1 MKIFSRFITVLFL
14 TFFLTAYGASTNK
27 VGAAEDSHEI
37 HQHGQEERNHEEN
50 RSEQPNYDDH
60 DEHGHKEPDSYGS
73 HDDHRWQK
81 EDDGH
86 ENHDD
91 HKGHDDHGAEGD
103 SHSSHDDHGEEGS
116 INLDE
121 EAQSMIQLK
130 TEEVQKRKLGGKLK
144 VYGKIAQDT
153 ENYSYVTFDGDGR
166 VKEIHVGLG
175 ALVDKGDPL
184 ISIVKDDGTIEQIVS
199 DLHGAVLSIFAKPR
213 ERIDRLTSLLS
224 IVDID
229 TMRATVDIYEKD
241 LRHIQVGQ
249 KVLLTTSAFP
259 DKQFEGKVVYISPK
273 VDEHTQSIKVRVDVD
288 NSAHLLRL
296 GMFVSGELIYATDK
310 TALAV
315 PVAAIQQLN
324 GEDIVF
330 VAAEGNSF
338 ELNEI
343 ILGQKSDGYV
353 EIKKGLR
360 DGERVVTQ
368 GSFYL
373 KSEQAKEAF
382 GDGHNH

>member
-1 MKIFSRFITVLFL
+1 MKIFSKYTTILFL
-14 TFFLTAYGASTNK
+14 TFLLTTYGVSINS
-27 VGAAEDSHEI
+27 VGAAEDAHEN
-37 HQHGQEERNHEEN
+37 HQHGHEEHGHEEK
-50 RSEQPNYDDH
+50 RGEQSEHDDHDKHEHKESDSHGSHDDH
-60 DEHGHKEPDSYGS
+60 DEHKEN
-73 HDDHRWQK
+73 DD
-81 EDDGH
+81 H
-86 ENHDD
+86 ENHNE
-91 HKGHDDHGAEGD
+91 HKGHDA
-103 SHSSHDDHGEEGS
+103 HGEEGG
-116 INLDE
+116 IDLDE
-121 EAQSMIQLK
+121 EARSMIQLK

-175 ALVDKGDPL
+175 AIVDKGDPL
-184 ISIVKDDGTIEQIVS
+184 ISIVKDDGTIEKITS
-199 DLHGAVLSIFAKPR
+199 DIHGAVLSIFAKPG

-229 TMRATVDIYEKD
+229 TMRATIDIYEKD

-259 DKQFEGKVVYISPK
+259 DKQFKGEVVYISPK

-288 NSAHLLRL
+288 NSEHLLRL

-315 PVAAIQQLN
+315 PAAAIQQLN

-338 ELNEI
+338 ELKEI
-343 ILGQKSDGYV
+343 ILGQKSEGYV
-353 EIKKGLR
+353 EIKKGLS
-360 DGERVVTQ
+360 DGESVVTQ